1 MKRRVLSV
9 FLALCMIVSVTS
21 ALSVTAS
28 AAATTTLDGFYWPL
42 VSNTKIS
49 SGFGEKR
56 TGQYHQGID
65 IPAKAGTAIYAAKS
79 GTVYEVG
86 YQSTMGYY
94 ICIYHGQL
102 SNGLGLY
109 TTYMHMQSRSSLSVN
124 SKVTVNTILGY
135 TGDTG
140 APNNYHLHFHISQC
154 DNSDWK
160 PSPKHTT
167 VKELNENYINSSPSN
182 IAYTYRTTPPTSN
195 SLKINLTTKPTS
207 ITQGNSF
214 GLYGTVTSGS
224 KITKVQGY
232 VINASG
238 KTVLTSTDTP
248 NSTSLNIQKANLNN
262 KLTFNKL
269 AVGTYTMKVVA
280 TDASGNSVTWSK
292 TFKVTK

>member
-1 MKRRVLSV
+1 MKSQPSV
-9 FLALCMIVSVTS
+9 
-21 ALSVTAS
+21 
-28 AAATTTLDGFYWPL
+28 
-42 VSNTKIS
+42 K
-49 SGFGEKR
+49 K
-56 TGQYHQGID
+56 GQ
-65 IPAKAGTAIYAAKS
+65 AV
-79 GTVYEVG
+79 TVYTKLGEVG
-86 YQSTMGYY
+86 S
-94 ICIYHGQL
+94 
-102 SNGLGLY
+102 
-109 TTYMHMQSRSSLSVN
+109 
-124 SKVTVNTILGY
+124 
-135 TGDTG
+135 TGDSTK
-140 APNNYHLHFHISQC
+140 NHLHFHIFQC
-154 DNSDWK
+154 QSSYTGASPSHNTQTQLNS
-160 PSPKHTT
+160 
-167 VKELNENYINSSPSN
+167 NYFDPSPSN

-262 KLTFNKL
+262 NLTFNKL